1 MALLL
6 LVIVLVVSPIAIVS
20 SLSSLPIFLIG
31 FPLLFLYLTT
41 LFLWG
46 LLKALAKRFSR
57 FTHSS
62 PILMSAQN
70 SSQGTEKQQLSTPQF
85 SPIRDWNVAS
95 TAIASQNKL
104 ASEQRLSLSELS
116 PNVHPS
122 GGIRNWH
129 SSSLPL
135 LSVPDSSAVP
145 EKLKDTSGSHDTSY
159 IHLVH
164 PTKDTTHTGSPLK
177 ESLAIRSLL
186 SLKTDSHNQ

>member
-6 LVIVLVVSPIAIVS
+6 LVVVLLVSPIAIIS

-31 FPLLFLYLTT
+31 FPLLFLYLAT

-70 SSQGTEKQQLSTPQF
+70 SSQGAQQPSASQF
-85 SPIRDWNVAS
+85 SPIRNWDIAS
-95 TAIASQNKL
+95 KSITNSSQNKL
-104 ASEQRLSLSELS
+104 ILDGRLSLTDL
-116 PNVHPS
+116 PIVDGAHPS
-122 GGIRNWH
+122 GGLKNWH

-135 LSVPDSSAVP
+135 LSVPDAHKVP
-145 EKLKDTSGSHDTSY
+145 ENLTDSGSHDTSY
-159 IHLVH
+159 IHLSG
-164 PTKDTTHTGSPLK
+164 KDSHSGSPLK